1 MNRPVAVQPTTPT
14 LFARR
19 IAAGV
24 RAGKLFA
31 PGDRLL
37 VALSGG
43 PDSVALL
50 SLLVELAPSWDLRL
64 AALHVNYG
72 LRGEESDED
81 ARFAAALC
89 DRFSVPFQCERVSLA
104 REGAQGR
111 QRSSLQEIAREA
123 RYEVLVRAG
132 RKLGVDKIALGHQA
146 DDQAETL
153 LMWMLRGAGTAGL
166 AGIPPIR
173 ESFFIRPLLQVS
185 RSEILDYLKERRV
198 SFRSDSS
205 NDKPLYLR
213 NRVRHELL
221 PMLKRYNPAIVA
233 TLLRQA
239 DILREDDLCLEQ
251 WGREQTARVACR
263 ERDGVVVDRAGL
275 LALPVALQRR
285 VIRSVLRQL
294 NGNENGPTFGAV
306 ATILDRLIQSRSGS
320 VVTVEG
326 VRVERTYARLRFQSV
341 GQSDPS
347 PRTKARA
354 QAASKGLVLAVPSVL
369 RWPLT
374 GQSLRAGLATSSTG
388 SVASAPTPSR
398 RVAVFDADRVTG
410 ALVVRSWKPGDRFS
424 PSGMQGRTKK
434 LQDYFADIKLPR
446 LDRAKVPLLA
456 TPEGIL
462 WVCGYRADHR
472 FLATSRTTRTLT
484 VELLDEA
491 SEGGAG

>member
-1 MNRPVAVQPTTPT
+1 MSRPVAVHPTTPT

-19 IAAGV
+19 IAAGA

-50 SLLVELAPSWDLRL
+50 SLLVELAPSWDLRIS
-64 AALHVNYG
+64 ALHVNYG

-89 DRFSVPFQCERVSLA
+89 DRFGVPFQCERVSLA
-104 REGAQGR
+104 TGDAQGR

-173 ESFFIRPLLQVS
+173 ESLFIRPLLKVS
-185 RSEILDYLKERRV
+185 RSEVLDYLKERRV

-221 PMLKRYNPAIVA
+221 PMLKRYNPTIVA

-251 WGREQTARVACR
+251 WGREQTASVAR
-263 ERDGVVVDRAGL
+263 NERDGVAVDRAGL

-306 ATILDRLIQSRSGS
+306 AMILDRLIQGRSGS

-326 VRVERTYARLRFQSV
+326 VRIERTYDRLRFQPV
-341 GQSDPS
+341 GQFNPS
-347 PRTKARA
+347 PRTEAMA

-374 GQSLRAGLATSSTG
+374 GQSIRASLAMASTG
-388 SVASAPTPSR
+388 SVAPAPTPSR
-398 RVAVFDADRVTG
+398 QVAVFDADRVTG
-410 ALVVRSWKPGDRFS
+410 
-424 PSGMQGRTKK
+424 
-434 LQDYFADIKLPR
+434 
-446 LDRAKVPLLA
+446 
-456 TPEGIL
+456 
-462 WVCGYRADHR
+462 
-472 FLATSRTTRTLT
+472 
-484 VELLDEA
+484 EL
-491 SEGGAG
+491 